1 MTDLISFTQ
10 NAFALYPNA
19 DAVDAW
25 ADRLLERAAH
35 TEANAAFS
43 RYTPIR
49 TSFGNGPNAL
59 ASRYVPVLRILA
71 TRAENPR
78 APGGQSARLWR
89 QHQSASTNQRRRL
102 SHPPHFSAWVRHAR
116 KYIGGNGDGGRQLAR
131 LAQYGPAAMRTGC
144 WIACWLSAGLA
155 NNRMSWVTV
164 SHFLEQARAA
174 AVRSLWHRCLARA
187 YAASAPTCLF

>member
-59 ASRYVPVLRILA
+59 ASRYVRFE
-71 TRAENPR
+71 AENRRPFYGYWQP
-78 APGGQSARLWR
+78 ALTDYAWTCEPDTQSEFDAYCFLRHYQR
-89 QHQSASTNQRRRL
+89 QQ
-102 SHPPHFSAWVRHAR
+102 
-116 KYIGGNGDGGRQLAR
+116 
-131 LAQYGPAAMRTGC
+131 
-144 WIACWLSAGLA
+144 
-155 NNRMSWVTV
+155 
-164 SHFLEQARAA
+164 EQE
-174 AVRSLWHRCLARA
+174 
-187 YAASAPTCLF
+187 